1 MDWDGDGRLDIIVG
15 DREGNVHFFRRLSY
29 GDIYLEEQDLVKVQG
44 KPIDVGYN
52 SAPCVTDWNA
62 DGLPDM
68 VVGNLSP
75 LPSGVYLFINSG
87 SPFSPEYL
95 STDTVFFQGGVIEL
109 TAAYPDVHD
118 MNLDGLPDLL
128 VGSSNGTVACYLNSG
143 TPEQPLFE
151 TMEHLRADGDEIY
164 ICSYVRP
171 SVCNWNDD
179 GCPDMLLA
187 DDSGEILLFLGVP
200 PSGIPQESQTA
211 VRLLGNPV
219 DARVDLEVALVEDAF
234 VSVTIYSFDGRVV
247 LSASRGVLP
256 PGTTE
261 IHLDTG
267 DLREGAYLLRITTG
281 TSETTRRIAVI
292 R

>member
-29 GDIYLEEQDLVKVQG
+29 GDIYLEEQDLVIVQG

-118 MNLDGLPDLL
+118 MDLDGLPDLL

-187 DDSGEILLFLGVP
+187 DDSGTILLFLGVP

-234 VSVTIYSFDGRVV
+234 VSVTMYSFDGRVV

-267 DLREGAYLLRITTG
+267 DLMKGAYLLRITTG

>member
-75 LPSGVYLFINSG
+75 LPAGVYLFINSG
-87 SPFSPEYL
+87 SPFSPDYL

-109 TAAYPDVHD
+109 AAAYPDMHD
-118 MNLDGLPDLL
+118 MDLDGLPDLL

-200 PSGIPQESQTA
+200 PSGIPQ
-211 VRLLGNPV
+211 
-219 DARVDLEVALVEDAF
+219 DARPLCDCLAIRWMSGLNLRLPLWKML
-234 VSVTIYSFDGRVV
+234 SFQ
-247 LSASRGVLP
+247 
-256 PGTTE
+256 
-261 IHLDTG
+261 
-267 DLREGAYLLRITTG
+267 
-281 TSETTRRIAVI
+281 
-292 R
+292 

>member
-1 MDWDGDGRLDIIVG
+1 M
-15 DREGNVHFFRRLSY
+15 
-29 GDIYLEEQDLVKVQG
+29 
-44 KPIDVGYN
+44 
-52 SAPCVTDWNA
+52 
-62 DGLPDM
+62 
-68 VVGNLSP
+68 
-75 LPSGVYLFINSG
+75 
-87 SPFSPEYL
+87 
-95 STDTVFFQGGVIEL
+95 IEL
-109 TAAYPDVHD
+109 AAAYPDMHD
-118 MNLDGLPDLL
+118 MDLDGLPDLL

-200 PSGIPQESQTA
+200 PSGIPQECQTA

-219 DARVDLEVALVEDAF
+219 DERVELEIALVEDAF

-261 IHLDTG
+261 IHLDTR

-281 TSETTRRIAVI
+281 NSETTGRMAVI